1 MASGGLKRGEK
12 ILFGAVIL
20 LCVLAVISYVVME
33 IFRARSEASS
43 GKQWYEN
50 TTQYNFSEEGLRGSS
65 LFRYRGCTSCH
76 RAVRNGTNMGLDLD
90 GIGSKRSFQYLSNFL
105 KDPEATYETRTVD
118 HGPNKAAQG
127 VARLPE
133 DERHALAV
141 FLSELRA
148 VQGSPAAR
156 LPPEGRSGFVD
167 EMVKDLA
174 PEDWKNT
181 HKDVRDEAE
190 KSKPAKN
197 GQSTTDQKPN
207 N

>member
-20 LCVLAVISYVVME
+20 LCVLAVTSFIIME
-33 IFRARSEASS
+33 IIRTHSEASS

-65 LFRYRGCTSCH
+65 LFRYDGCTSCH

-90 GIGSKRSFQYLSNFL
+90 GIGSKRSLQYLMDFL
-105 KDPEATYETRTVD
+105 KDPEKTYGTHTVD
-118 HGPNKAAQG
+118 HGPNKAAQN
-127 VARLPE
+127 VANLPE
-133 DERHALAV
+133 ADRHALAV

-174 PEDWKNT
+174 PDSWKSS
-181 HKDVRDEAE
+181 HKDVREEAE
-190 KSKPAKN
+190 KSKPPKN
-197 GQSTTDQKPN
+197 GPSAPDQKPIN
-207 N
+207 

>member
-20 LCVLAVISYVVME
+20 LCVLAVISFVAME

-65 LFRYRGCTSCH
+65 VFRYKGCTSCH

-90 GIGSKRSFQYLSNFL
+90 GIGSKRSLQYLTDFL
-105 KDPEATYETRTVD
+105 KNPEATYGTRTVD
-118 HGPNKAAQG
+118 HGPGKAAAF
-127 VARLPE
+127 VAELPE
-133 DERHALAV
+133 ADRHVLAV

-190 KSKPAKN
+190 KSRPAKN
-197 GQSTTDQKPN
+197 GQSTPDQKPN

>member
-20 LCVLAVISYVVME
+20 LCVLAVIGFVGME
-33 IFRARSEASS
+33 IIRANMS
-43 GKQWYEN
+43 KPMYEN
-50 TTQYNFSEEGLRGSS
+50 TTQYNFSEEGLHGSS

-90 GIGSKRSFQYLSNFL
+90 GIGSKRSLQYLTNFL

-127 VARLPE
+127 VAKLPE

-156 LPPEGRSGFVD
+156 LPPDGRSGFVD

-174 PEDWKNT
+174 PEEWKKG
-181 HKDVRDEAE
+181 HKDVREEAE
-190 KSKPAKN
+190 KSKQPKD
-197 GQSTTDQKPN
+197 GQPQTGQKPVN
-207 N
+207 

>member
-1 MASGGLKRGEK
+1 MA
-12 ILFGAVIL
+12 
-20 LCVLAVISYVVME
+20 LASFIIME

-65 LFRYRGCTSCH
+65 VFRYKGCTSCH

-90 GIGSKRSFQYLSNFL
+90 GIGSKRSLQYLTDFL
-105 KDPEATYETRTVD
+105 KTPETTYPTRTVD
-118 HGPNKAAQG
+118 HGPNKAAAF
-127 VARLPE
+127 VAELPE
-133 DERHALAV
+133 SDRHALAV

-174 PEDWKNT
+174 PEDWKSK
-181 HKDVRDEAE
+181 HKDVREEAE
-190 KSKPAKN
+190 KAKQKKSEDNIKPSK
-197 GQSTTDQKPN
+197 
-207 N
+207 